1 MFEIITK
8 KLVEKYNLENLSGYA
23 LLSAAD
29 NAIEDIDY
37 ATDHDEYWWI
47 RETLEGY
54 RQTAKEQIRKPII
67 EAAARKGKNNK
78 SYAPIEYCR
87 F

>member
-1 MFEIITK
+1 MIKE
-8 KLVEKYNLENLSGYA
+8 LVKKYNLENLSGYA

-29 NAIEDIDY
+29 SAIEDIADY
-37 ATDHDEYWWI
+37 YTTDREEYWWI
-47 RETLEGY
+47 REILEGY

-67 EAAARKGKNNK
+67 EAAARKDKNNK